1 MKKYYFTENNENK
14 MLYVQSLSSTRAT
27 DKTTEVLEEVEFPFV
42 ICFQFLIFNL
52 I

>member
-1 MKKYYFTENNENK
+1 

-42 ICFQFLIFNL
+42 ICFQFLIFNISL
-52 I
+52 ENNFQYLYTLM